1 MFILAAMTE
10 MQFCKGSCVFWQAAE
25 GKIGLYEVFH
35 EYNVTSYLI
44 GKDLL
49 ESQHFVKTVHF

>member
-25 GKIGLYEVFH
+25 GKIGLYEAFH

-49 ESQHFVKTVHF
+49 ES